1 MSMRTLLVKFHSEA
15 VALTAGVPKVLNG
28 TGTDRPDPR
37 KSLTLSSPTALFLGG
52 PDVSAANGIPWPA
65 NAPLSLDCT
74 DGLYAFSVAGTTVNI
89 LEGF

>member
-28 TGTDRPDPR
+28 TGTDRPSPR
-37 KSLTLSSPTALFLGG
+37 LSLTFTPVTDIYLGG
-52 PDVSAANGIPWPA
+52 PDVSAANGLPWKAGSPFA
-65 NAPLSLDCT
+65 LDCT
-74 DGLYAFSVAGTTVNI
+74 DGLYAFSAAGTTVNI